1 MKIAITGAS
10 GLIGTRLTTALR
22 VSGHEVVRLV
32 RRPPTEPGDVQW
44 DPASGHLDPADL
56 EGVEAAVNLA
66 GPGIGD
72 HRWTEEYKKQVKDA
86 RVDATALLATTL
98 ARLDPL
104 PKVLLS
110 GSAIGFYGNTG
121 DATIDERS
129 PAGSDFLAEVAV
141 AWEQAAEP
149 AAQAG
154 IRVALLRTG
163 IVLSSARGALAQQL
177 PLYKFGLG
185 GPLGSG
191 RQYQSWI
198 ELDDAVAAIVFLLTA
213 DVSGPVN
220 LTGPRPVRQKEFARA
235 LGHALH
241 RPALLPAPPVALRL
255 VLGEFASVGVLAG
268 QRVMPKALQD
278 SGFRFSYPTID
289 TAIAA
294 ALTDS

>member
-1 MKIAITGAS
+1 VKIAITGAS

-22 VSGHEVVRLV
+22 AGGHEVVRLV
-32 RRPPTEPGDVQW
+32 RRPPSEPGDVQW
-44 DPASGHLDPADL
+44 DPSSGRLDPADL
-56 EGVEAAVNLA
+56 AGVDAAVNLA

-72 HRWTEEYKKQVKDA
+72 HRWTEDYKRQVKQA
-86 RVDATALLATTL
+86 RVDATALLAKTL
-98 ARLDPL
+98 AGLDPL

-121 DATIDERS
+121 DAALDEQS
-129 PAGSDFLAEVAV
+129 PAGSDFLAEVAI

-163 IVLSSARGALAQQL
+163 IVLSSAGGALAQQL

-191 RQYQSWI
+191 RQFQSWI
-198 ELDDAVAAIVFLLTA
+198 ELDDEVAAIIFLLTA

-220 LTGPRPVRQKEFARA
+220 LTAPEPVRQKDFARA
-235 LGHALH
+235 LGRALH
-241 RPALLPAPPVALRL
+241 RPALLPAPPIALRL

-268 QRVMPKALQD
+268 QRVLPKALQD
-278 SGFRFSYPTID
+278 SGFRFSYPSID